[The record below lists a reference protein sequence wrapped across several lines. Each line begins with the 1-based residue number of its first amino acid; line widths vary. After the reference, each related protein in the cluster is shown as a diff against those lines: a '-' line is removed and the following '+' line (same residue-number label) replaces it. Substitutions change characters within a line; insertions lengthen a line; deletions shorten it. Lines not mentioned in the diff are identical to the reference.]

1 MGQFADDDHGSLL
14 ATRAARNIDAGKLA
28 QEITRRF
35 LWELGQGGIKSQQL
49 AALRE
54 SMLFGSV
61 GKKAEVTDAH
71 EAFGKHVKEETAD
84 EFVGIEG
91 DGLFSIPI
99 FAISIA
105 QGDLVVIDFENT
117 VVGESHAMR
126 VAAEV
131 IEHGLWGA
139 ERLFRVDD
147 PVLFT

>member
-14 ATRAARNIDAGKLA
+14 ATRAARKIDADEFAHKFQSGSLRDFR
-28 QEITRRF
+28 QS
-35 LWELGQGGIKSQQL
+35 GIESQQL